1 MNNEI
6 KKKMFDIQNNKKL
19 TSEEKS
25 LQMNQLL
32 GNKFYNNFRQYL
44 IIMVDALPSQYEDFR
59 ILSEGEMAGEL
70 TDRFAD

>member
-32 GNKFYNNFRQYL
+32 NPQSWVLL
-44 IIMVDALPSQYEDFR
+44 ILVN
-59 ILSEGEMAGEL
+59 
-70 TDRFAD
+70 